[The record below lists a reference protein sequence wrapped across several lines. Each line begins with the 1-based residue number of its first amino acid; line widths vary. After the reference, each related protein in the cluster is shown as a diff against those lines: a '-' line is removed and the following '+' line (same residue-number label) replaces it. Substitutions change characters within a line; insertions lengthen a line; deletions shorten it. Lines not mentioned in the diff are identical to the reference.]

1 MIKKLMKKFKIKHIF
16 STSYHSK
23 TNGLVERFNK
33 TLCESLVKLKKD
45 QNWDRKI
52 APVLFAYRNKRQE
65 STKIKPFYLTY
76 GRETRLPTDTM
87 DNNLYNQDQRTTQLF
102 DDLPKI

>member
-1 MIKKLMKKFKIKHIF
+1 MIKELMKKFEIKHIF

-33 TLCESLVKLKKD
+33 TLCELLAKLKKD

-52 APVLFAYRNKRQE
+52 ILAAQIHSEIRYNGTLINQNWPYTGTFFQNQITYI
-65 STKIKPFYLTY
+65 KIIL
-76 GRETRLPTDTM
+76 
-87 DNNLYNQDQRTTQLF
+87 
-102 DDLPKI
+102 I